1 MTTRPAV
8 ASAIAAASL
17 SLATACSVSSDYGPV
32 NSAYFDQ
39 TVEDSL
45 GDLSGGEIH
54 EALRS
59 NWLPYKK
66 RKPHSSGI
74 FIVTSRGLIFA
85 SWNDPEGRYRPKYR
99 VAYGR
104 LNTIRLHEDGFEK
117 KLRIQTQSGRIDY
130 FEILTQ
136 SNKPPYI
143 VNNDLTEDV
152 FELLKIIKRGHSAK
166 QRRRGQDTINFQE
179 VERQKPR
186 KRRASQKKR
195 RKRHG
200 YDRYDY

>member
-1 MTTRPAV
+1 MTTRQ
-8 ASAIAAASL
+8 AAAFAIVAVSL
-17 SLATACSVSSDYGPV
+17 SLATACSVSSDYGPIS
-32 NSAYFDQ
+32 SAYFDQ

-66 RKPHSSGI
+66 TKSHRGGI
-74 FIVTSRGLIFA
+74 FAVTSRGLIFA
-85 SWNDPEGRYRPKYR
+85 SWSDPEGRYRSKYR
-99 VAYGR
+99 VAYNR

-117 KLRIQTQSGRIDY
+117 KLRVQTQSGRIDY

-136 SNKPPYI
+136 SNKPPYV
-143 VNNDLTEDV
+143 VNNDLTEDI
-152 FELLKIIKRGHSAK
+152 FELLKIVKRGHSAK
-166 QRRRGQDTINFQE
+166 QRRRGQNTIDFQE

-186 KRRASQKKR
+186 KPRASQKKR
-195 RKRHG
+195 RKPRG